1 MYGLDINFLK
11 DRPEYN
17 PTPVP
22 ARRGGRSRSMA
33 PESRRPLWLGLIAG
47 LGLAGLAGAS
57 WLFLQ
62 FQNDGLRNRQA
73 ELDAQLGRLK
83 AEQAK
88 LQGIVSETR
97 RLQDQTTALGGI
109 FGSIKPWSALFN
121 DITARSPAKVRIFE
135 IKDVLQSELAQ
146 LPESFRPSPSPSPA
160 AAPAPSPAASPAA
173 SPGASPAASPAAAR
187 PAAPTASPVA
197 LQSGLVQISGEATS
211 FNDVNDF
218 LLNLQQSKFFKP
230 EMTKILSS
238 QLGEPKRLLEPGDL
252 RGGGNQAVL
261 PPGVEFKIIATLT
274 DRSSAELLPEL
285 ERNRAAGLVTRIQTL
300 QQKGGIKP

>member
-17 PTPVP
+17 PTPV
-22 ARRGGRSRSMA
+22 ATRRGGRGRSLA
-33 PESRRPLWLGLIAG
+33 PESKRPLWLGLITG
-47 LGLAGLAGAS
+47 LTLAGLSAGA

-62 FQNDGLRNRQA
+62 TQNDGLRNQQA
-73 ELDAQLGRLK
+73 QLDAQLGQLK

-88 LQGIVSETR
+88 LQGIVSETK
-97 RLQDQTTALGGI
+97 RLQDQTAALGGI

-135 IKDVLQSELAQ
+135 IKDVAQTEVTQ
-146 LPESFRPSPSPSPA
+146 LPESFRPSPSPTPV
-160 AAPAPSPAASPAA
+160 AAPSPAA
-173 SPGASPAASPAAAR
+173 SPGASPAAAPR
-187 PAAPTASPVA
+187 PAAPPATPST

-238 QLGEPKRLLEPGDL
+238 QLGSPKRLLAPGDL
-252 RGGGNQAVL
+252 QGSGSQATL

-274 DRSSAELLPEL
+274 EQSSAALLPEL
-285 ERNRAAGLVTRIQTL
+285 ERNKATGLVTRIETL
-300 QQKGGIKP
+300 QQKGVIKP